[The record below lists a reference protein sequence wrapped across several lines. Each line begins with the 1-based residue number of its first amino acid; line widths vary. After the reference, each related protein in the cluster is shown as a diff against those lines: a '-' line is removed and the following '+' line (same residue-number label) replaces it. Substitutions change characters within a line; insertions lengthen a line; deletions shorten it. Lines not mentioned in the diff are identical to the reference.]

1 MIDALPELLKEHR
14 KEIYL
19 LFRRYRALDKSLLT
33 WSDLTYEFDRFCE
46 TERGAPLRDSAMR
59 SLVYSTQEAVV
70 HGPAFVL
77 AVRSRVAKWRFIQV
91 HTEDLM
97 SREISV
103 GGFLASKERLLSD
116 GFRERNWTLE
126 VDLSPFER
134 GFPKLT
140 EARSIGQ
147 GVKFLNRHLSAGLFS
162 GNGEGK
168 ERLFDF
174 LRVHEVRGRQ
184 LMVNEGI
191 QTLDELRQSLR
202 QALDLLENGDEN
214 GREAET
220 DGWAL
225 HGPELR
231 KLGFEPGWG
240 RSHRRMLETLE
251 LLSEILEAPSPGNLE
266 SFLARMP
273 MIDSI
278 AIISPHGYFG
288 QAGVLGK
295 PDTGGQVVYILDQ
308 VRALEREMLRSIHE
322 QGLDVEPQ
330 IVVLSRLIPDSGDT
344 TCDHPLEHI
353 MGTRNARILRVPFR
367 DETGD
372 VITRW
377 ISRFEIWPYLERFA
391 REAEGKLVAEL
402 GEKPDFILGNYS
414 DGNLVASLLAQSLE
428 VTQCN
433 IAHALEK
440 TKYEHSDLYWKE
452 YEDEYHFS
460 CQYTADLISMNTA
473 DFIITSTYQ
482 EIAGTQESVG
492 QYESYQSF
500 TMPGLFRVLSG
511 IDCFD
516 PKFNIV
522 APGADEEIFFPF
534 TETDRRMPDV
544 KEEISR
550 LVFGEPDAESRGIL
564 PDRDKP
570 LLFAMSRLDR
580 IKNMA
585 GLVDW
590 YGRTPELRELVDLF
604 VVGGHVDPEQS
615 KDRDE
620 RAQIE
625 GMHRLFDEHDLDG
638 EARWVRGETDKNR
651 VGELY
656 RFVAD
661 RKGAFVQPALF
672 EGFGLTVVEAMASGL
687 PVFATRHG
695 GPLEI
700 VENGVSGF
708 HIDPHHGGEAAEK
721 MARFFE
727 RCRDNPDH
735 WDEISRRAV
744 ERVEER
750 YNWRLYAEK
759 LLSLSRIYGFW
770 KYISN
775 IEREETR
782 RYLDMLYGLMYRP
795 LSQGVLKGDHQER
808 TRAMIDIGEGE
819 SP

>member
-1 MIDALPELLKEHR
+1 MIDDLPELFRKHR

-19 LFRRYRALDKSLLT
+19 LFRRYRALGKSLLT

-46 TERGAPLRDSAMR
+46 TEPGAPLDDSPLR
-59 SLVYSTQEAVV
+59 SLIHSTQEIVV
-70 HGPAFVL
+70 HGPAFFMAL
-77 AVRSRVAKWRFIQV
+77 RSRVAKWRFLQV

-103 GGFLASKERLLSD
+103 AEFLRSKERLLED
-116 GFRERNWTLE
+116 GFRNLNWTLE

-134 GFPKLT
+134 GFPRLT
-140 EARSIGQ
+140 ESRSIGQ
-147 GVKFLNRHLSAGLFS
+147 GVKFLNRHLSATLFG

-168 ERLFDF
+168 ERLFEF
-174 LRVHEVRGRQ
+174 LRMHAVRGRQ
-184 LMVNEGI
+184 LMLNEGI
-191 QTLDELRQSLR
+191 QSLR
-202 QALDLLENGDEN
+202 GLRRAL
-214 GREAET
+214 REALRMLEKSEEE
-220 DGWAL
+220 DGWAAF
-225 HGPELR
+225 GPELR

-240 RSHRRMLETLE
+240 RSSERIHDTMEI
-251 LLSEILEAPSPGNLE
+251 LSEILEAPSPGNLE
-266 SFLARMP
+266 TFLARIP
-273 MIDSI
+273 MIDAI

-308 VRALEREMLRSIHE
+308 VRALEREMRRAIHE
-322 QGLDVEPQ
+322 EGLDVEPQ
-330 IVVLSRLIPDSGDT
+330 IVVLSRLIPECGDT
-344 TCDHPLEHI
+344 TCDQPLEPI

-367 DETGD
+367 DEDGD
-372 VITRW
+372 VVPHW

-391 REAEGKLVAEL
+391 LEAEEKLVAEL
-402 GEKPDFILGNYS
+402 GERPDFILGNYS
-414 DGNLVASLLAQSLE
+414 DGNLVASILAKRLG

-440 TKYEHSDLYWKE
+440 TKYMHSDLRWEE

-482 EIAGTQESVG
+482 EIAGTEEGVG
-492 QYESYQSF
+492 QYESYQAF
-500 TMPGLFRVLSG
+500 TLPGLYRVLSG

-522 APGADEEIFFPF
+522 APGADPDIFFPYY
-534 TETDRRMPDV
+534 EEDWRMPDI
-544 KEEISR
+544 KAEIGE
-550 LVFGEPDAESRGIL
+550 LVFGQPGPNARGVL
-564 PDRDKP
+564 PDREKP

-590 YGRTPELRELVDLF
+590 YGRNPELRELVDLF
-604 VVGGHVDPEQS
+604 IVGGEVDPGRS

-625 GMHRLFDEHDLDG
+625 GIHRLFDEHEMDED
-638 EARWVRGETDKNR
+638 ARWVRGETDKNR

-656 RFVAD
+656 RYVAD
-661 RKGAFVQPALF
+661 RHGAFVQPALF
-672 EGFGLTVVEAMASGL
+672 EGFGLTVVEAMSSGL
-687 PVFATRHG
+687 PVFATRYG
-695 GPLEI
+695 GPLEV
-700 VENGVSGF
+700 VEDGKSGF
-708 HIDPHHGGEAAEK
+708 HIDPHHGDDAADR
-721 MARFFE
+721 MIRFFSLCQE
-727 RCRDNPDH
+727 ESGYWKTISDNAID
-735 WDEISRRAV
+735 
-744 ERVEER
+744 RVR
-750 YNWRLYAEK
+750 KKYNWDLYAQK
-759 LLSLSRIYGFW
+759 LLALSRIYGFW

-782 RYLDMLYGLMYRP
+782 RYLDMFYGLMLRP
-795 LSQGVLKGDHQER
+795 LAQGVLDGGQEEA
-808 TRAMIDIGEGE
+808 RALVETGEGTAT
-819 SP
+819 